1 LHAVIRLDAATVL
14 LQWAAGGLLFCWL
27 TVRNSEIGRGYTW
40 LLHGIYAVM
49 AAGSFAAGIAL
60 GAVPIREVASA
71 IVFALAL
78 LTVRRTPPHRLL
90 LAPLIGGIGVV
101 AGAFDASSGGWDSF
115 VASYRVVIGA
125 MFLGAIT
132 DAMLLG
138 HWYLVQPG
146 MQRKLLKDL
155 VDVMYWALPL
165 EVIALLLPT
174 GMVSV
179 INGSIDDGWNGMLGW
194 FWIACVV
201 MTAVLVVVTK
211 AALKERSYSAV
222 MAATGLLYLA
232 ILTAFGTDL
241 VARAT
246 LAQG

>member
-1 LHAVIRLDAATVL
+1 MIRLDASTVL
-14 LQWAAGGLLFCWL
+14 LQWASGGLLFCWL

-40 LLHGIYAVM
+40 LLHGVYAAM
-49 AAGSFAAGIAL
+49 AAGAFAAGLAL
-60 GAVPIREVASA
+60 GAVPVREAASL
-71 IVFALAL
+71 VVVVLAL
-78 LTVRRTPPHRLL
+78 VTLRKTPPHRLL
-90 LAPLIGGIGVV
+90 IAPLIGGIGVV
-101 AGAFDASSGGWDSF
+101 AGALDASSGTWDSLL
-115 VASYRVVIGA
+115 ASYRVVIGA

-165 EVIALLLPT
+165 EVVAMLLPT
-174 GMVSV
+174 GMISV
-179 INGSIDDGWNGMLGW
+179 ITGSIDDGWNGMLGW
-194 FWIACVV
+194 FWIGCVV
-201 MTAVLVVVTK
+201 MTGILVVVTK
-211 AALKERSYSAV
+211 AALRERSYSAV

-232 ILTAFGTDL
+232 ILTSFGTDL

-246 LAQG
+246 LAG

>member
-1 LHAVIRLDAATVL
+1 M
-14 LQWAAGGLLFCWL
+14 

-40 LLHGIYAVM
+40 LLHGVYATM
-49 AAGSFAAGIAL
+49 AAGAFAAGLAL
-60 GAVPIREVASA
+60 GTVPVREAA
-71 IVFALAL
+71 ALIVVVLAL
-78 LTVRRTPPHRLL
+78 VTLRKTPPHRLL
-90 LAPLIGGIGVV
+90 IAPLIGGIGVV
-101 AGAFDASSGGWDSF
+101 AGALDASSGAWDSLL
-115 VASYRVVIGA
+115 ASYRVVIGA

-165 EVIALLLPT
+165 EVVAMLLPT
-174 GMVSV
+174 GMISV
-179 INGSIDDGWNGMLGW
+179 ITGSIDDGWNGMLGW
-194 FWIACVV
+194 FWIGCVV
-201 MTAVLVVVTK
+201 MTGGLVVVTK
-211 AALKERSYSAV
+211 AALRERSYSAV

-246 LAQG
+246 LAG